1 MSSWNRIDLH
11 QHTDHDIDCKG
22 KHVNNNYTHI
32 GYYNLLKEEQVKLK
46 AVTCHNNINI
56 ASHIKHAIISDLL
69 GVTHLVGAEID
80 YKFEKIEFHAISI
93 LSPNVDIIKFADT
106 LNKLRNEKNNNIYFN
121 KEDFCNLHK
130 EIEFIFIPHAVKDKG
145 ILEQKIGKLERSTID
160 WVVKSLISGI
170 GEPILFENT
179 RDYYIYA
186 VVEKINKIL
195 SLENVDIDIAAYVGD
210 DYKFDND
217 EQRKEKIRKK
227 VKYSIN
233 SLPTY
238 RGLEIAIR
246 NAKTRLSID
255 SQIIQRSKYIKKISL
270 PNNNIF
276 ENSVLE
282 LSPGLNIIIGNSGSG
297 KTLLLNEIYYE
308 LKKKNLSAAIKDN
321 KKDAKGNQYK
331 NKVGNNNFLN
341 IEFDE
346 TPTNIN
352 SINILEIPNIYSE
365 ILKAQEDSE
374 NKIPEMFGI
383 DNTEN
388 YNNILEEYKKLM
400 SSYSTLIKNNVLSY
414 KNGEQNII
422 NIKSA
427 IDFINKNKLEVT
439 NYNLNKIVYDDTV
452 LNSFNNKINKLD
464 NYINDKDKIISY
476 FKEIEKL
483 LNPKEENDNVKNI
496 IIYYNQLIE
505 NLRLERQITIKKK
518 NAILIDKTISE
529 KINNVIDTYTKMLG
543 NKEKTVKDR
552 IQILSQES
560 NKLINNIKKILQNDI
575 EEKEFCLEFPFE
587 KLKEELEKNSNEY
600 ARLSLNITK
609 NELDN
614 IDILDSK
621 IFNLQNVKTKLKDL
635 KIKNFS
641 MLHNEDVKNVISQL
655 SENDISFSNLII
667 TGDGIQ
673 KNVELFMSETKE
685 WKSIENINKGDI
697 AKKSIEYYFK
707 KLIKENQPNIILID
721 QPENDVDKTF
731 ISTTLSNFIKEQKT
745 DKQIIVTSH
754 DAIIAI
760 NSDVNKIIQANV
772 NDKNKIEYESYDL
785 EYVEEEKL
793 IATNKVSTI
802 LDGGKN
808 NIKIRYQIYGGELNY
823 ENKNI

>member
-22 KHVNNNYTHI
+22 KHINNNYTHI

-69 GVTHLVGAEID
+69 GVTHLVGVEID

-641 MLHNEDVKNVISQL
+641 MLHNEDIKNVISQL

-667 TGDGIQ
+667 TGDGIP

>member
-69 GVTHLVGAEID
+69 GVTHLVGVEID

-121 KEDFCNLHK
+121 NEDFCNLHK
-130 EIEFIFIPHAVKDKG
+130 GIEFIFIPHAVKDKG
-145 ILEQKIGKLERSTID
+145 ILEQKIGNLERSTID

-195 SLENVDIDIAAYVGD
+195 NLENVDIDIAAYVGD

-217 EQRKEKIRKK
+217 EQRKEKIRQK

-346 TPTNIN
+346 TPTDIDN
-352 SINILEIPNIYSE
+352 INILEIPNIYSE

-374 NKIPEMFGI
+374 NKMPEMFGI

-388 YNNILEEYKKLM
+388 YNNILEEYKKLI

-414 KNGEQNII
+414 KNGEQNIT

-439 NYNLNKIVYDDTV
+439 NYNLNKIVYDDTA

-483 LNPKEENDNVKNI
+483 LNPKEENDNIKNI

-575 EEKEFCLEFPFE
+575 KEKEFCLEFPFE

-600 ARLSLNITK
+600 ARLSLNITE

-641 MLHNEDVKNVISQL
+641 MLHNEDIKNVISQL

-667 TGDGIQ
+667 TGDEIP
-673 KNVELFMSETKE
+673 KNVELFMSETTE
-685 WKSIENINKGDI
+685 WKSIENINKWDI

-707 KLIKENQPNIILID
+707 KLIKENQPDIILID

-731 ISTTLSNFIKEQKT
+731 ISTTLSNFLKEQKT

-785 EYVEEEKL
+785 EYVEEGKL

>member
-641 MLHNEDVKNVISQL
+641 MLHNEDIKNVISQL

-667 TGDGIQ
+667 TGDGIP

>member
-32 GYYNLLKEEQVKLK
+32 DYYKWLKEEQVKLK

-69 GVTHLVGAEID
+69 CITHLVGVEID

-106 LNKLRNEKNNNIYFN
+106 LNELRIKKNNNIYFD
-121 KEDFCNLHK
+121 KEDFCKLHK
-130 EIEFIFIPHAVKDKG
+130 EIEFIFIPHAIKDKG
-145 ILEQKIGKLERSTID
+145 ILEQKIGKLEKSTID
-160 WVVKSLISGI
+160 WVIKSLISGI

-179 RDYYIYA
+179 RDYYIYT

-195 SLENVDIDIAAYVGD
+195 NLENVDIDISAYVGD

-217 EQRKEKIRKK
+217 EQRKEKIRQKI
-227 VKYSIN
+227 KYSIN

-255 SQIIQRSKYIKKISL
+255 NQIIQRSKYIKKISL

-282 LSPGLNIIIGNSGSG
+282 LSPGLNVIIGNSGSG

-308 LKKKNLSAAIKDN
+308 LKKKNLTAAIKDN
-321 KKDAKGNQYK
+321 KKDVKDNQYK
-331 NKVGNNNFLN
+331 SKVGNKNFLN

-346 TPTNIN
+346 TTTDIDNV
-352 SINILEIPNIYSE
+352 NILEIPNIYSE
-365 ILKAQEDSE
+365 ILKTHENSG

-383 DNTEN
+383 DNTTN
-388 YNNILEEYKKLM
+388 YNNILEEYKQLI
-400 SSYSTLIKNNVLSY
+400 SSYNTLIKNNALHY
-414 KNGEQNII
+414 KNGEQNLT

-427 IDFINKNKLEVT
+427 IDFINKNKLDVT
-439 NYNLNKIVYDDTV
+439 NYNLNKIVYDDTT
-452 LNSFNNKINKLD
+452 LHSFNNKIDKID
-464 NYINDKDKIISY
+464 NYINNKDKIINY

-483 LNPKEENDNVKNI
+483 LNPEKENDNVKNI
-496 IIYYNQLIE
+496 ISNYNL
-505 NLRLERQITIKKK
+505 LLEDLKLEKQITIKKK
-518 NAILIDKTISE
+518 NIILIDKIISE
-529 KINNVIDTYTKMLG
+529 KINNVIDKYTKMLG

-552 IQILSQES
+552 IQILGQES
-560 NKLINNIKKILQNDI
+560 NKLIINIKSILQNDI
-575 EEKEFCLEFPFE
+575 EEKGFCLEFPFE

-614 IDILDSK
+614 VDIIDSK

-635 KIKNFS
+635 KIKKFS
-641 MLHNEDVKNVISQL
+641 MLNNEDIKKVISQL
-655 SENDISFSNLII
+655 SKSDISFSNLII
-667 TGDGIQ
+667 TGDEIP

-772 NDKNKIEYESYDL
+772 NNKNKIEYESYDL

-793 IATNKVSTI
+793 IATNKVSKI

-823 ENKNI
+823 ENRNI

>member
-69 GVTHLVGAEID
+69 GVTHLVGVEID

-121 KEDFCNLHK
+121 NEDFCNLHK
-130 EIEFIFIPHAVKDKG
+130 GIEFIFIPHAVKDKG
-145 ILEQKIGKLERSTID
+145 ILEQKIGNLERSTID

-195 SLENVDIDIAAYVGD
+195 NLENVDIDIAAYVGD
-210 DYKFDND
+210 DYTFDND
-217 EQRKEKIRKK
+217 EQRKEKIRQK

-346 TPTNIN
+346 TPTDIDN
-352 SINILEIPNIYSE
+352 INILEIPNIYSE

-374 NKIPEMFGI
+374 NKMPEMFGI

-388 YNNILEEYKKLM
+388 YNNILEEYKKLI

-414 KNGEQNII
+414 KNGEQNIT

-439 NYNLNKIVYDDTV
+439 NYNLNKIVYDDTA

-483 LNPKEENDNVKNI
+483 LNPKEENDNIKNI

-575 EEKEFCLEFPFE
+575 KEKEFCLEFPFE

-600 ARLSLNITK
+600 ARLSLNITE

-641 MLHNEDVKNVISQL
+641 MLHNEDIKNVISQL

-667 TGDGIQ
+667 TGDEIP

-707 KLIKENQPNIILID
+707 KLIKENQPDIILID

-731 ISTTLSNFIKEQKT
+731 ISTTLSNFLKEQKT

-785 EYVEEEKL
+785 EYVEEGKL

>member
-195 SLENVDIDIAAYVGD
+195 SLENVDIAAYVGD

-641 MLHNEDVKNVISQL
+641 MLHNEDIKNVISQL

-667 TGDGIQ
+667 TGDGIP

>member
-69 GVTHLVGAEID
+69 GVTHLVGVEID

-93 LSPNVDIIKFADT
+93 FSPNVDIIKFADT

-145 ILEQKIGKLERSTID
+145 ILEQKIGNLERSTID

-195 SLENVDIDIAAYVGD
+195 NLENVDIDIAAYVGD

-217 EQRKEKIRKK
+217 EQRKEKIRQK

-255 SQIIQRSKYIKKISL
+255 SQIIQRSKYIKNISL

-276 ENSVLE
+276 EYSVLE

-346 TPTNIN
+346 TPTDIDN
-352 SINILEIPNIYSE
+352 INILEIPNIYSE
-365 ILKAQEDSE
+365 ILKAQEDSG

-388 YNNILEEYKKLM
+388 YNNILEEYKKLI

-414 KNGEQNII
+414 KNGEQNIT

-483 LNPKEENDNVKNI
+483 LNSKEENDNVKNI

-552 IQILSQES
+552 IQILSQET

-641 MLHNEDVKNVISQL
+641 MLHNEDIKNVISQL

-667 TGDGIQ
+667 TGDEIP

>member
-69 GVTHLVGAEID
+69 GVTHLVGVEID

-121 KEDFCNLHK
+121 NEDFCNLHK
-130 EIEFIFIPHAVKDKG
+130 GIEFIFIPHAVKDKG
-145 ILEQKIGKLERSTID
+145 ILEQKIGNLERSTID

-195 SLENVDIDIAAYVGD
+195 NLENVDIDIAAYVGD

-217 EQRKEKIRKK
+217 EQRKEKIRQK

-346 TPTNIN
+346 TPTDIDN
-352 SINILEIPNIYSE
+352 INILEIPNIYSE

-374 NKIPEMFGI
+374 NKMPEMFGI

-388 YNNILEEYKKLM
+388 YNNILEEYKKLI

-414 KNGEQNII
+414 KNGEQNIT

-439 NYNLNKIVYDDTV
+439 NYNLNKIVYDDTA

-483 LNPKEENDNVKNI
+483 LNPKEENDNIKNI

-575 EEKEFCLEFPFE
+575 KEKEFCLEFPFE

-600 ARLSLNITK
+600 ARLSLNITE

-641 MLHNEDVKNVISQL
+641 MLHNEDIKNVISQL

-667 TGDGIQ
+667 TGDEIP

-707 KLIKENQPNIILID
+707 KLIKENQPDIILID

-731 ISTTLSNFIKEQKT
+731 ISTTLSNFLKEQKT

-785 EYVEEEKL
+785 EYVEEGKL

>member
-1 MSSWNRIDLH
+1 M
-11 QHTDHDIDCKG
+11 
-22 KHVNNNYTHI
+22 
-32 GYYNLLKEEQVKLK
+32 
-46 AVTCHNNINI
+46 
-56 ASHIKHAIISDLL
+56 
-69 GVTHLVGAEID
+69 
-80 YKFEKIEFHAISI
+80 
-93 LSPNVDIIKFADT
+93 
-106 LNKLRNEKNNNIYFN
+106 
-121 KEDFCNLHK
+121 
-130 EIEFIFIPHAVKDKG
+130 
-145 ILEQKIGKLERSTID
+145 
-160 WVVKSLISGI
+160 
-170 GEPILFENT
+170 
-179 RDYYIYA
+179 
-186 VVEKINKIL
+186 
-195 SLENVDIDIAAYVGD
+195 
-210 DYKFDND
+210 
-217 EQRKEKIRKK
+217 
-227 VKYSIN
+227 
-233 SLPTY
+233 
-238 RGLEIAIR
+238 
-246 NAKTRLSID
+246 
-255 SQIIQRSKYIKKISL
+255 
-270 PNNNIF
+270 
-276 ENSVLE
+276 
-282 LSPGLNIIIGNSGSG
+282 
-297 KTLLLNEIYYE
+297 
-308 LKKKNLSAAIKDN
+308 
-321 KKDAKGNQYK
+321 
-331 NKVGNNNFLN
+331 
-341 IEFDE
+341 
-346 TPTNIN
+346 
-352 SINILEIPNIYSE
+352 
-365 ILKAQEDSE
+365 
-374 NKIPEMFGI
+374 
-383 DNTEN
+383 
-388 YNNILEEYKKLM
+388 
-400 SSYSTLIKNNVLSY
+400 SY
-414 KNGEQNII
+414 KNGEQNIT

-439 NYNLNKIVYDDTV
+439 NYNLNKIVYDDTT
-452 LNSFNNKINKLD
+452 LNGFNYKINKLD
-464 NYINDKDKIISY
+464 NYINNKDKIINY
-476 FKEIEKL
+476 FKAIEKL
-483 LNPKEENDNVKNI
+483 LNPEEENDNVKNI

-505 NLRLERQITIKKK
+505 NLRLERKITIKKK

-543 NKEKTVKDR
+543 NKEQTVKDR

-641 MLHNEDVKNVISQL
+641 MLHNEDIKNVISQL

-667 TGDGIQ
+667 TGDEIP

-731 ISTTLSNFIKEQKT
+731 ISTTLSNFLKEQKV

>member
-69 GVTHLVGAEID
+69 GVTHLVGVEID

-93 LSPNVDIIKFADT
+93 FSPNVDIIKFADT

-145 ILEQKIGKLERSTID
+145 ILEQKIGNLERSTID

-195 SLENVDIDIAAYVGD
+195 NLENVDIDIAAYVGD

-217 EQRKEKIRKK
+217 EQRKEKIRQK

-255 SQIIQRSKYIKKISL
+255 SQIIQRSKYIKNISL

-276 ENSVLE
+276 EYSVLE

-346 TPTNIN
+346 TPTDIDN
-352 SINILEIPNIYSE
+352 INILEIPNIYSE
-365 ILKAQEDSE
+365 ILKAQEDSG

-388 YNNILEEYKKLM
+388 YNNILEEYKKLI

-414 KNGEQNII
+414 KNGEQNIT

-552 IQILSQES
+552 IQILSQET

-641 MLHNEDVKNVISQL
+641 MLHNEDIKNVISQL

-667 TGDGIQ
+667 TGDEIP